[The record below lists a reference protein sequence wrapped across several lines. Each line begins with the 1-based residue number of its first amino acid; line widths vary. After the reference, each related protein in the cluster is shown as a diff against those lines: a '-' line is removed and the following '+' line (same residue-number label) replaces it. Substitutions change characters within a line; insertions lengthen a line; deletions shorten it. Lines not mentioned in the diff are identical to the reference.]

1 MIYFFSSSRKLK
13 NSDIYI
19 SFRNNSEFFLV
30 NLEIQEQMIE
40 VEVCS
45 DNHTGK
51 KIRSSINVQ
60 ANMKQ

>member
-19 SFRNNSEFFLV
+19 CFRNNSEFFLV

-40 VEVCS
+40 VAVCS

-51 KIRSSINVQ
+51 KEFH
-60 ANMKQ
+60 KCTG